1 MGNWT
6 RYTTAGRRGERRPT
20 DSVELGPG
28 DVLGLDRRLLGDVEG
43 LRVLDLGTGAGHGAI
58 SLARAGA
65 QVVAIDPDED
75 QVARARSNAEIAEL
89 HVELHN
95 AGLADLAFLQA
106 DIFDAVISVH
116 ALAGVEDL
124 GRVFRQVHRVLKA
137 ERPLIVTLPHPAG
150 LMVEPSE
157 PNTVIAPYDSTD
169 VLGDDVDLTYRH
181 GVGHV
186 FTQMTRAN
194 FRVDTLLEPKG
205 DGNFPASLVLRG
217 RKVGT

>member
-28 DVLGLDRRLLGDVEG
+28 DVQGLDRRLLGDVEG
-43 LRVLDLGTGAGHGAI
+43 MRVLDLGTGAGHGAI
-58 SLARAGA
+58 ALAGAGA
-65 QVVAIDPDED
+65 QVVAIDADED

-89 HVELHN
+89 HVEFHH

-116 ALAGVEDL
+116 ALAAVDDL

-137 ERPLIVTLPHPAG
+137 ERPLVITLPHPAG
-150 LMVEPSE
+150 LMVDPA
-157 PNTVIAPYDSTD
+157 APTTIVAAYDNAD
-169 VLGDDVDLTYRH
+169 VLGDGVDLTHRH
-181 GVGHV
+181 GAGHV
-186 FTQMTRAN
+186 FTQLTRSN
-194 FRVDTLLEPKG
+194 FRVDTFLEPSG
-205 DGNFPASLVLRG
+205 DGHFPASIVLRS